1 VDDQGSRRKN
11 GAVREKEKK
20 EKNALRQAEA
30 VPDLGVAWFI
40 PTFFV
45 PLLLVTHYQ
54 IFVRLLQ
61 QPAPVL
67 RTEQDS

>member
-1 VDDQGSRRKN
+1 
-11 GAVREKEKK
+11 
-20 EKNALRQAEA
+20 